1 MPVSECEFQLNSI
14 LDDLES
20 DPWLVL
26 QDERPARCLGTAL
39 NLAIALL
46 ETIPKRGSRI
56 MTLIGG
62 PCTSGPGQVAG
73 IKLKELIRSHHDI

>member
-39 NLAIALL
+39 NLAIGLL
-46 ETIPKRGSRI
+46 EAVPKISARI

-62 PCTSGPGQVAG
+62 PTTIGPGMIVG
-73 IKLKELIRSHHDI
+73 